1 MGVKSKLARS
11 GWFSDDKRF
20 PPRNLIQ
27 KTGECWL
34 WRTVIDRALVDA
46 LSTIPSTKADAMD
59 FFEDKTG
66 WFEKVCSMADLTPK
80 EVFGKLAYFIE
91 TNKQDRKK
99 REDAKRHNNTAG
111 PGTENT

>member
-11 GWFSDDKRF
+11 GWFSDGKRF

-46 LSTIPSTKADAMD
+46 LSLIPSTRLDALD
-59 FFEDKTG
+59 FFNDKSG
-66 WFEKVCSMADLTPK
+66 WFDKVCAMSDLTPA
-80 EVFGKLAYFIE
+80 EVLRKLEYFIE
-91 TNKQDRKK
+91 TNAKERKK
-99 REDAKRHNNTAG
+99 REDAKQQRTNT
-111 PGTENT
+111 